1 MEGAVRALKNLRPA
15 LGVICANM
23 MFLEKTPC
31 PSGVNKV
38 DAEAVAKQV
47 DDMLMTLLNHP
58 STKSALGSIL
68 KRMLLDL
75 GRHQVT
81 TKRILTG
88 IKTRCLVLLLLC
100 KNFRC
105 YHGDNTN

>member
-1 MEGAVRALKNLRPA
+1 MEGSYRALKNLKPA
-15 LGVICANM
+15 LGVLCANL

-38 DAEAVAKQV
+38 DADAVSKYAE
-47 DDMLMTLLNHP
+47 DLMNTLLNHP
-58 STKSALGSIL
+58 STKAALGSIL

-81 TKRILTG
+81 TKR
-88 IKTRCLVLLLLC
+88 VLSGKWMKKLQC
-100 KNFRC
+100 KLF
-105 YHGDNTN
+105 